1 MTTEIREEFEKL
13 YSKIIQLDGE
23 ILQSNF
29 PFKIK
34 LELWEN
40 PKKFYPKEEEKN
52 TDEIKEYIK
61 YKMEYYPDPRIIY
74 G

>member
-23 ILQSNF
+23 IYQSEF
-29 PFKIK
+29 PFRITV
-34 LELWEN
+34 ESWEN
-40 PKKFYPKEEEKN
+40 PKKFAPKDLLKN

>member
-1 MTTEIREEFEKL
+1 MKTEIREEFEQL

-40 PKKFYPKEEEKN
+40 PKKFYPKNPNKN

-61 YKMEYYPDPRIIY
+61 IKLDQYPDPRIIY

>member
-13 YSKIIQLDGE
+13 YSKIIHLDGE
-23 ILQSNF
+23 IYQSGF
-29 PFKIK
+29 PFRIII
-34 LELWEN
+34 ESWEDS
-40 PKKFYPKEEEKN
+40 KKFAPKDPLKN

-61 YKMEYYPDPRIIY
+61 HKIGYYPDPRIIY